1 MRKYGYQRPSATLR
15 VTRKRP
21 VRRKKPS
28 FFFKFLFLLFLLIV
42 LLGALFFGG
51 RYLYFTLKNAQIT
64 DWHVKSVAVEGL
76 SGVREKEI
84 FNKVVA
90 LEGKPFS
97 GREADLLR
105 QELVAKYP
113 TLAKVSVSRGMLSG
127 KLKITAR
134 PRQPVA
140 QFILPDQSRKYIDEE
155 SIVYADPLEM
165 RAVLPVN
172 LIGKVPAKLDESFV
186 ELVQNLLKLKKTLA
200 FESIEYN
207 ATDNTVTLTLPDQSV
222 IHFGAAVQLK
232 QKVKR
237 AAQIMMFAREKY
249 QEPVSLD
256 FTFFEKGKV
265 FLTKSPQ

>member
-21 VRRKKPS
+21 ARRKKPS

-140 QFILPDQSRKYIDEE
+140 QFILPDQSRKYSDEE

-222 IHFGAAVQLK
+222 IRFGTAVQLK

-249 QEPVSLD
+249 HEPVSLD
-256 FTFFEKGKV
+256 FSFFEKGKV

>member
-21 VRRKKPS
+21 ARRKKPS

-97 GREADLLR
+97 GNFILNLR
-105 QELVAKYP
+105 RTRQNPQNTPQRNTAAYPLETSTVMIRPWTAYSIIP
-113 TLAKVSVSRGMLSG
+113 TL
-127 KLKITAR
+127 
-134 PRQPVA
+134 
-140 QFILPDQSRKYIDEE
+140 
-155 SIVYADPLEM
+155 
-165 RAVLPVN
+165 
-172 LIGKVPAKLDESFV
+172 
-186 ELVQNLLKLKKTLA
+186 
-200 FESIEYN
+200 
-207 ATDNTVTLTLPDQSV
+207 
-222 IHFGAAVQLK
+222 
-232 QKVKR
+232 
-237 AAQIMMFAREKY
+237 
-249 QEPVSLD
+249 
-256 FTFFEKGKV
+256 
-265 FLTKSPQ
+265 